1 METDACGTSG
11 LLDFEVLDGLSSG
24 SVRERSVNDLNT
36 SSWALLPWRRS
47 PPQGSGDPEAIWE
60 VGCRRVLSKIS
71 S

>member
-11 LLDFEVLDGLSSG
+11 FLDFEVLDGLSSG

-47 PPQGSGDPEAIWE
+47 PPQGSDDLEAI
-60 VGCRRVLSKIS
+60 
-71 S
+71 